1 MGNDT
6 TTEEKENKLKRR
18 GLRVLLIVLLICCIV
33 SVAVVYLRYTSKSII
48 LVPLLML
55 CIAVLLLVL
64 LLHPAVSVL
73 SANKLPV
80 PEKREKKKKRK
91 GRNAV
96 HDYAF
101 HKPGHVR
108 KDSSIDGLY
117 NLNIGL
123 ADKAG
128 KDEEGFSEELLKSI
142 DTNFVGKR
150 ALLVE
155 DNDINRDIANLVLT
169 KLGFEVEI
177 AEDGKQG
184 VEMVKTSEPGYYDV
198 VLMDIQMPVMDG
210 YEAARRIR
218 KIKDKR
224 NAQVPIVALT
234 VCVTNEDIKASNDA
248 GMDGHIAKPIDI
260 SKMKKVL
267 EKALKKAY
275 NF

>member
-6 TTEEKENKLKRR
+6 TTEVKENKLKRR
-18 GLRVLLIVLLICCIV
+18 GLRLLLIVLLIVCIV
-33 SVAVVYLRYTSKSII
+33 SVAVIYLRYTSKSII
-48 LVPLLML
+48 LVPILML
-55 CIAVLLLVL
+55 CIAVLLMLL
-64 LLHPAVSVL
+64 LLHPAVSGL
-73 SANKLPV
+73 GANKFPV
-80 PEKREKKKKRK
+80 PEKREKKKKR
-91 GRNAV
+91 RHNAD
-96 HDYAF
+96 HEYAF
-101 HKPGHVR
+101 HKPG
-108 KDSSIDGLY
+108 KAKKKSSAYEGDKI
-117 NLNIGL
+117 NIGL
-123 ADKAG
+123 ADKSKG
-128 KDEEGFSEELLKSI
+128 EEGFSEELLKSI
-142 DTNFVGKR
+142 DKDFTGKR

-155 DNDINRDIANLVLT
+155 DNDINRDIAHLVLT

-184 VEMVKTSEPGYYDV
+184 VDMVKTSEPGYYDV

-218 KIKDKR
+218 KIKNKR

-234 VCVTNEDIKASNDA
+234 VCVTNEDIKASNEA